1 MPDTVALPSITA
13 EQTQWRIKE
22 LMQLRD
28 GWMNGQGKAPSHLE
42 LQWLSER
49 LARYF
54 LSSVCQPFLYPTAEG
69 NVRLEWTLD
78 TNEASLEIDL
88 KTHNS
93 SWHSLNM
100 LTDKEETDSFL
111 LSTEEDW
118 MRLARYAHSLAR
130 SKA

>member
-1 MPDTVALPSITA
+1 MPDTAALPLPSITS
-13 EQTQWRIKE
+13 EPTQLRIKE

-69 NVRLEWTLD
+69 NIRLEWTFG
-78 TNEASLEIDL
+78 TNEASLEIDFN
-88 KTHNS
+88 THTG
-93 SWHSLNM
+93 SWHSMNL
-100 LTDKEETDSFL
+100 LTNLQETDIFQ
-111 LSTEEDW
+111 LSTDEAW
-118 MRLARYAHSLAR
+118 VRLALLAG
-130 SKA
+130 